1 MNMKHNNN
9 HKTYTYNDKK
19 PVIADSAFIA
29 PGAKVIGDVSIKDRA
44 SIWYNA
50 VVRADLAPVKIG
62 ENTNIQENCS
72 LHVDI
77 DVPVILGDNITI
89 GHGAI
94 IHGSR
99 IEDNCLIGMGATIL
113 NNAVIGENTIIG
125 AGALVTEGKNIAP
138 GSLVLGVPGKVI
150 RKLNEKEIEEINDSA
165 AHYARLAHQ
174 HQTDLS
180 STN

>member
-1 MNMKHNNN
+1 MKHNKNP
-9 HKTYTYNDKK
+9 KTYPYNDKK
-19 PVIADSAFIA
+19 PVIADSTFIA
-29 PGAKVIGDVSIKDRA
+29 PGAKVIGDVTIKDDA
-44 SIWYNA
+44 SVWYNA

-62 ENTNIQENCS
+62 ENTNIQENCA

-94 IHGSR
+94 VHGCR

-125 AGALVTEGKNIAP
+125 AGALVTEGKNIP
-138 GSLVLGVPGKVI
+138 SGSLVLGVPGKVV
-150 RKLNEKEIEEINDSA
+150 RELNEEEIEEIEESA
-165 AHYARLAHQ
+165 EHYARLAYQ
-174 HQTDLS
+174 HKTDLNPS
-180 STN
+180 Y